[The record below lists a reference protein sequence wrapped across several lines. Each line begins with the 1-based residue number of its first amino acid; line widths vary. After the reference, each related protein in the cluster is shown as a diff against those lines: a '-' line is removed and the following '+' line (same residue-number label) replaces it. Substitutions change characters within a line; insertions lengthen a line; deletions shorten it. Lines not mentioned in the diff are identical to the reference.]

1 VAAFAA
7 CYILPVTERLLTAG
21 FNEAIMILTLRTAL
35 MMAGLALAMLLPPVA
50 PAALAAPLRTSQS
63 PFCLLPGSTNGP
75 GGAPQI
81 CGYYDWQACLEAGA
95 IRHANC
101 VVNVDF
107 PGQVVAA
114 PNGWR
119 AVYPGGRGPG

>member
-1 VAAFAA
+1 MAVAAFAA
-7 CYILPVTERLLTAG
+7 RSILPVTERLRTAV
-21 FNEAIMILTLRTAL
+21 FIEAIMILKLRTSL
-35 MMAGLALAMLLPPVA
+35 LMAGLALAVPLLSPIV

-81 CGYYDWQACLEAGA
+81 CGYYDWQTCLEAA
-95 IRHANC
+95 AVRRANC
-101 VVNVDF
+101 VVNIDF
-107 PGQVVAA
+107 PGQVVSA

-119 AVYPGGRGPG
+119 AVYPGGR

>member
-1 VAAFAA
+1 
-7 CYILPVTERLLTAG
+7 VTRRLLTAG
-21 FNEAIMILTLRTAL
+21 FTEAIMTLTLRTTLTTAS
-35 MMAGLALAMLLPPVA
+35 LALAMALPLLPHTAAARA
-50 PAALAAPLRTSQS
+50 PSRTSPS

-81 CGYYDWQACLEAGA
+81 CGYDDWQACLSAA
-95 IRHANC
+95 AARRANC

-107 PGQVVAA
+107 RGQIVAA

-119 AVYPGGRGPG
+119 AVYPDGRGPR